1 MKRLVIDDI
10 EELAALADT
19 RDRQMQLSSLRSRSE
34 KVRRCEE
41 NYLALLAV
49 REGLAAVRAPQDG
62 IVAKVGLEAGDT
74 LRSIAETRG
83 ITLTELLFYNPS
95 LNPYGYKKG
104 DVICVPADIND
115 TAPAQPDTGDLSTPP
130 LPDDNAADDEPA
142 QPGEGPDGL
151 PMPTLPDDS
160 ASDDEPAQPG
170 VGPDGL
176 PMPTLPSTPVIPFAP
191 PTPIAPNCPNGT
203 LYTVQAGDTLRRIA
217 QRFDVTLIEL
227 LAANPGQTNAR
238 LVIGQQL
245 CIPRCNCIAE
255 CDEVSTAVRVTSTDF
270 ADYLVQYN
278 ISYAALSAA
287 NPGVDLTALVQGQR
301 LCIPPAGSRGSCA
314 DGAAAQ
320 ELGADTTAA
329 ALAQQLGISLQ
340 SLMMA
345 NPTFTPTD
353 FLKGRLVCIPVRA

>member
-1 MKRLVIDDI
+1 MKKIQPTYSAYTREDMDALFGTRPATSTAQSISCPDGY
-10 EELAALADT
+10 AAYT
-19 RDRQMQLSSLRSRSE
+19 
-34 KVRRCEE
+34 
-41 NYLALLAV
+41 
-49 REGLAAVRAPQDG
+49 
-62 IVAKVGLEAGDT
+62 IEAGDT

-142 QPGEGPDGL
+142 QPGE
-151 PMPTLPDDS
+151 
-160 ASDDEPAQPG
+160 
-170 VGPDGL
+170 GPDGL

-301 LCIPPAGSRGSCA
+301 LCIPPAGSRGNCA
-314 DGAAAQ
+314 NGAAAQ

-353 FLKGRLVCIPVRA
+353 CLKGRLVCIPVRA

>member
-1 MKRLVIDDI
+1 MDALFGTRPATSTAQSISCPDGY
-10 EELAALADT
+10 AAYT
-19 RDRQMQLSSLRSRSE
+19 
-34 KVRRCEE
+34 
-41 NYLALLAV
+41 
-49 REGLAAVRAPQDG
+49 
-62 IVAKVGLEAGDT
+62 IEAGDT

-151 PMPTLPDDS
+151 PMPTLP
-160 ASDDEPAQPG
+160 
-170 VGPDGL
+170 
-176 PMPTLPSTPVIPFAP
+176 STPVIPFAP
-191 PTPIAPNCPNGT
+191 PAPIAPNCPNGT

-301 LCIPPAGSRGSCA
+301 LCIPPAGSRGNCA
-314 DGAAAQ
+314 NGAAAQ

>member
-1 MKRLVIDDI
+1 MKKTQPTYSAYTREDMDALFGTRPATSTAQSISCPDGY
-10 EELAALADT
+10 AAYT
-19 RDRQMQLSSLRSRSE
+19 
-34 KVRRCEE
+34 
-41 NYLALLAV
+41 
-49 REGLAAVRAPQDG
+49 
-62 IVAKVGLEAGDT
+62 IEAGDT

-115 TAPAQPDTGDLSTPP
+115 TAPPQPDTGDLSTPP
-130 LPDDNAADDEPA
+130 LPDDNAA
-142 QPGEGPDGL
+142 
-151 PMPTLPDDS
+151 
-160 ASDDEPAQPG
+160 DDEPAQPG

-191 PTPIAPNCPNGT
+191 PTPIAPHCPNGT

-255 CDEVSTAVRVTSTDF
+255 CDEVSTSVRVTSTDF

-301 LCIPPAGSRGSCA
+301 LCIPPAGSRGNCA
-314 DGAAAQ
+314 NGAAAQ

>member
-1 MKRLVIDDI
+1 MKKIQPTYSAYTREDMDALFGTRPATSTAQSISCPDGY
-10 EELAALADT
+10 AAYT
-19 RDRQMQLSSLRSRSE
+19 
-34 KVRRCEE
+34 
-41 NYLALLAV
+41 
-49 REGLAAVRAPQDG
+49 
-62 IVAKVGLEAGDT
+62 IEAGDT

-151 PMPTLPDDS
+151 PMPTLP
-160 ASDDEPAQPG
+160 
-170 VGPDGL
+170 
-176 PMPTLPSTPVIPFAP
+176 STPVIPFAP

-217 QRFDVTLIEL
+217 QRFGVTLIEL

-301 LCIPPAGSRGSCA
+301 LCIPPAGSRGNCA
-314 DGAAAQ
+314 NGAAAQ

>member
-1 MKRLVIDDI
+1 MDALFGTRPATSTAQSISCPDGY
-10 EELAALADT
+10 AAYT
-19 RDRQMQLSSLRSRSE
+19 
-34 KVRRCEE
+34 
-41 NYLALLAV
+41 
-49 REGLAAVRAPQDG
+49 
-62 IVAKVGLEAGDT
+62 IEAGDT

-130 LPDDNAADDEPA
+130 LPDDNA
-142 QPGEGPDGL
+142 
-151 PMPTLPDDS
+151 
-160 ASDDEPAQPG
+160 SDDEPAQPG

-191 PTPIAPNCPNGT
+191 PTSIAPNCPNGT

-301 LCIPPAGSRGSCA
+301 LCIPPAGSRGNCA
-314 DGAAAQ
+314 NGAAAQ

>member
-1 MKRLVIDDI
+1 MKKIQPTYSAYTREDMDALFGTRPATSTAQSISCPDGY
-10 EELAALADT
+10 AAYT
-19 RDRQMQLSSLRSRSE
+19 
-34 KVRRCEE
+34 
-41 NYLALLAV
+41 
-49 REGLAAVRAPQDG
+49 
-62 IVAKVGLEAGDT
+62 IEAGDT

-115 TAPAQPDTGDLSTPP
+115 TAPAQPDTGDLPTPP

-142 QPGEGPDGL
+142 QPGE
-151 PMPTLPDDS
+151 
-160 ASDDEPAQPG
+160 
-170 VGPDGL
+170 GPDGL

-301 LCIPPAGSRGSCA
+301 LCIPPAGSRGNCA
-314 DGAAAQ
+314 NGAAAQ

>member
-1 MKRLVIDDI
+1 M
-10 EELAALADT
+10 
-19 RDRQMQLSSLRSRSE
+19 
-34 KVRRCEE
+34 
-41 NYLALLAV
+41 
-49 REGLAAVRAPQDG
+49 
-62 IVAKVGLEAGDT
+62 
-74 LRSIAETRG
+74 
-83 ITLTELLFYNPS
+83 
-95 LNPYGYKKG
+95 
-104 DVICVPADIND
+104 
-115 TAPAQPDTGDLSTPP
+115 
-130 LPDDNAADDEPA
+130 
-142 QPGEGPDGL
+142 
-151 PMPTLPDDS
+151 
-160 ASDDEPAQPG
+160 
-170 VGPDGL
+170 
-176 PMPTLPSTPVIPFAP
+176 
-191 PTPIAPNCPNGT
+191 
-203 LYTVQAGDTLRRIA
+203 QAGDTLRRIA

-301 LCIPPAGSRGSCA
+301 LCIPPAGSRGNCA
-314 DGAAAQ
+314 NGAAAQ

>member
-1 MKRLVIDDI
+1 MKKIQPTYSAYTREDMDALYGTRPATSTPQSVTCPDGY
-10 EELAALADT
+10 AAYT
-19 RDRQMQLSSLRSRSE
+19 
-34 KVRRCEE
+34 
-41 NYLALLAV
+41 
-49 REGLAAVRAPQDG
+49 
-62 IVAKVGLEAGDT
+62 IEAGDT
-74 LRSIAETRG
+74 LRSIAESRG

-104 DVICVPADIND
+104 DVICVPADSVTDD
-115 TAPAQPDTGDLSTPP
+115 TPAQPDTGDLPTPA
-130 LPDDNAADDEPA
+130 LPDDSTTDDTPAQPGEGLDGLPTPALPDDSTTDNTPA

-151 PMPTLPDDS
+151 PTPS
-160 ASDDEPAQPG
+160 
-170 VGPDGL
+170 
-176 PMPTLPSTPVIPFAP
+176 LPSTPSVPSTPLIPAAP
-191 PTPIAPNCPNGT
+191 DCPNGM

-217 QRFDVTLIEL
+217 QRFDVTLSEL

-245 CIPRCNCIAE
+245 CIPRCNCAGE

-287 NPGVDLTALVQGQR
+287 NPGADLTALVQGQR

-329 ALAQQLGISLQ
+329 ALAQQLGVTLQ

-353 FLKGRLVCIPVRA
+353 FLKGRLICVPVQA

>member
-1 MKRLVIDDI
+1 MKKIQPTYSAYTREDMDALFGTRPATSTAQSISCPDGY
-10 EELAALADT
+10 AAYT
-19 RDRQMQLSSLRSRSE
+19 
-34 KVRRCEE
+34 
-41 NYLALLAV
+41 
-49 REGLAAVRAPQDG
+49 
-62 IVAKVGLEAGDT
+62 IEAGDT

-115 TAPAQPDTGDLSTPP
+115 TAPAQPDTGDLPTPP
-130 LPDDNAADDEPA
+130 LPDDNAADDEP
-142 QPGEGPDGL
+142 
-151 PMPTLPDDS
+151 T
-160 ASDDEPAQPG
+160 QPG

-255 CDEVSTAVRVTSTDF
+255 CDEVSTSVRVTSTDF

-301 LCIPPAGSRGSCA
+301 LCIPPAGSRGNCA
-314 DGAAAQ
+314 NGAAAQ

>member
-1 MKRLVIDDI
+1 MKKIQPTYSAYTREDMDALFGTRPATSTAQSISCPDGY
-10 EELAALADT
+10 AAYT
-19 RDRQMQLSSLRSRSE
+19 
-34 KVRRCEE
+34 
-41 NYLALLAV
+41 
-49 REGLAAVRAPQDG
+49 
-62 IVAKVGLEAGDT
+62 IEAGDT

-130 LPDDNAADDEPA
+130 LPDDNAA
-142 QPGEGPDGL
+142 
-151 PMPTLPDDS
+151 
-160 ASDDEPAQPG
+160 DDEPAQPG

-301 LCIPPAGSRGSCA
+301 LCIPPAGSRGNCA
-314 DGAAAQ
+314 NGAAAQ

>member
-1 MKRLVIDDI
+1 MDALFGTRPATSTAQSISCPDGY
-10 EELAALADT
+10 AAYT
-19 RDRQMQLSSLRSRSE
+19 
-34 KVRRCEE
+34 
-41 NYLALLAV
+41 
-49 REGLAAVRAPQDG
+49 
-62 IVAKVGLEAGDT
+62 IEAGDT

-130 LPDDNAADDEPA
+130 LPDDNAA
-142 QPGEGPDGL
+142 
-151 PMPTLPDDS
+151 
-160 ASDDEPAQPG
+160 DDEPAQPG

-301 LCIPPAGSRGSCA
+301 LCIPPAGSRGNCVN
-314 DGAAAQ
+314 GAAAQ

>member
-1 MKRLVIDDI
+1 MKKIQPTYSAYTREDMDALFGTRPATSTAQSISCPDGY
-10 EELAALADT
+10 AAYT
-19 RDRQMQLSSLRSRSE
+19 
-34 KVRRCEE
+34 
-41 NYLALLAV
+41 
-49 REGLAAVRAPQDG
+49 
-62 IVAKVGLEAGDT
+62 IEAGDT

-130 LPDDNAADDEPA
+130 LPDDNTADDEPA

-176 PMPTLPSTPVIPFAP
+176 PMPTLPATPVIPFAP

-301 LCIPPAGSRGSCA
+301 LCIPPAGSRGSCT

-353 FLKGRLVCIPVRA
+353 FLKGRLICVPVRA

>member
-1 MKRLVIDDI
+1 MKKIQPTYSAYTREDMDALFGTRPATSTAQSISCPDGY
-10 EELAALADT
+10 AAYT
-19 RDRQMQLSSLRSRSE
+19 
-34 KVRRCEE
+34 
-41 NYLALLAV
+41 
-49 REGLAAVRAPQDG
+49 
-62 IVAKVGLEAGDT
+62 IEAGDT

-142 QPGEGPDGL
+142 QPGE
-151 PMPTLPDDS
+151 
-160 ASDDEPAQPG
+160 
-170 VGPDGL
+170 GPDGL

-287 NPGVDLTALVQGQR
+287 NPGVDLTALVRGQR

>member
-1 MKRLVIDDI
+1 MDALFGTRPATSTAQSISCPDGY
-10 EELAALADT
+10 AAYT
-19 RDRQMQLSSLRSRSE
+19 
-34 KVRRCEE
+34 
-41 NYLALLAV
+41 
-49 REGLAAVRAPQDG
+49 
-62 IVAKVGLEAGDT
+62 IEAGDT

-142 QPGEGPDGL
+142 QPG
-151 PMPTLPDDS
+151 
-160 ASDDEPAQPG
+160 

-203 LYTVQAGDTLRRIA
+203 LYTVRAGDTLRRIA

-301 LCIPPAGSRGSCA
+301 LCIPPAGSRGNCA
-314 DGAAAQ
+314 NGAAAQ

>member
-1 MKRLVIDDI
+1 MDALFGTRPATSTAQSISCPDGY
-10 EELAALADT
+10 AAYT
-19 RDRQMQLSSLRSRSE
+19 
-34 KVRRCEE
+34 
-41 NYLALLAV
+41 
-49 REGLAAVRAPQDG
+49 
-62 IVAKVGLEAGDT
+62 IEAGDT

-115 TAPAQPDTGDLSTPP
+115 TAPAQPDTDDLPTPP
-130 LPDDNAADDEPA
+130 LPDDNAA
-142 QPGEGPDGL
+142 
-151 PMPTLPDDS
+151 
-160 ASDDEPAQPG
+160 DDEPAQPG

-191 PTPIAPNCPNGT
+191 PTPIAPSCPNGT

-227 LAANPGQTNAR
+227 LTANPGQTNAR

-301 LCIPPAGSRGSCA
+301 LCIPPAGSRGNCA
-314 DGAAAQ
+314 NGAAAQ

-353 FLKGRLVCIPVRA
+353 FLKGRLVCVPVRA

>member
-1 MKRLVIDDI
+1 MKKIQPTYSAYTREDMDALFGTRPATSTAQSISCPDGY
-10 EELAALADT
+10 AAYT
-19 RDRQMQLSSLRSRSE
+19 
-34 KVRRCEE
+34 
-41 NYLALLAV
+41 
-49 REGLAAVRAPQDG
+49 
-62 IVAKVGLEAGDT
+62 IEAGDT

-142 QPGEGPDGL
+142 QPGE
-151 PMPTLPDDS
+151 
-160 ASDDEPAQPG
+160 
-170 VGPDGL
+170 GPDGL

-301 LCIPPAGSRGSCA
+301 LCIPPAGSRGNCA
-314 DGAAAQ
+314 NGAAAQ

>member
-1 MKRLVIDDI
+1 MDALFGTRPATSTAQSISCPDGY
-10 EELAALADT
+10 AAYT
-19 RDRQMQLSSLRSRSE
+19 
-34 KVRRCEE
+34 
-41 NYLALLAV
+41 
-49 REGLAAVRAPQDG
+49 
-62 IVAKVGLEAGDT
+62 IEAGDT

-130 LPDDNAADDEPA
+130 LPDDNAA
-142 QPGEGPDGL
+142 
-151 PMPTLPDDS
+151 
-160 ASDDEPAQPG
+160 DDEPAQPG

-301 LCIPPAGSRGSCA
+301 LCIPPAGSRGNCA
-314 DGAAAQ
+314 NGAAAQ

>member
-1 MKRLVIDDI
+1 MKKIQPTYSAYTREDMDALFGTRPATSTAQSISCPDGY
-10 EELAALADT
+10 AAYT
-19 RDRQMQLSSLRSRSE
+19 
-34 KVRRCEE
+34 
-41 NYLALLAV
+41 
-49 REGLAAVRAPQDG
+49 
-62 IVAKVGLEAGDT
+62 IEAGDT

-130 LPDDNAADDEPA
+130 LPDDTAADDEPA
-142 QPGEGPDGL
+142 QPGE
-151 PMPTLPDDS
+151 
-160 ASDDEPAQPG
+160 
-170 VGPDGL
+170 GPDGL

-301 LCIPPAGSRGSCA
+301 LCIPPAGSRGNCA
-314 DGAAAQ
+314 NGAAAQ

>member
-1 MKRLVIDDI
+1 MDALFGTRPATSTAQSISCPDGY
-10 EELAALADT
+10 AAYT
-19 RDRQMQLSSLRSRSE
+19 
-34 KVRRCEE
+34 
-41 NYLALLAV
+41 
-49 REGLAAVRAPQDG
+49 
-62 IVAKVGLEAGDT
+62 IEAGDT

-142 QPGEGPDGL
+142 QPGE
-151 PMPTLPDDS
+151 
-160 ASDDEPAQPG
+160 
-170 VGPDGL
+170 GPDGL

-255 CDEVSTAVRVTSTDF
+255 CDEVSTSVRVTSTDF

-301 LCIPPAGSRGSCA
+301 LCIPPAGSRGNCA
-314 DGAAAQ
+314 NGAAAQ

>member
-1 MKRLVIDDI
+1 MKKIQPTYSAYTREDMDALFGTRPATSTAQSISCPDGY
-10 EELAALADT
+10 AAYT
-19 RDRQMQLSSLRSRSE
+19 
-34 KVRRCEE
+34 
-41 NYLALLAV
+41 
-49 REGLAAVRAPQDG
+49 
-62 IVAKVGLEAGDT
+62 IEAGDT

-170 VGPDGL
+170 VGPDGV

-287 NPGVDLTALVQGQR
+287 NPGIDLTALVQGQR
-301 LCIPPAGSRGSCA
+301 LCIPPAGSRGNCA
-314 DGAAAQ
+314 NGAAAQ

>member
-1 MKRLVIDDI
+1 MKKIQPTYSAYTREDMDALFGTRPATSTAQSISCPDGY
-10 EELAALADT
+10 AAYT
-19 RDRQMQLSSLRSRSE
+19 
-34 KVRRCEE
+34 
-41 NYLALLAV
+41 
-49 REGLAAVRAPQDG
+49 
-62 IVAKVGLEAGDT
+62 IEAGDT

-142 QPGEGPDGL
+142 QPG
-151 PMPTLPDDS
+151 
-160 ASDDEPAQPG
+160 

-203 LYTVQAGDTLRRIA
+203 LYTVRAGDTLRRIA

-301 LCIPPAGSRGSCA
+301 LCIPPAGSRGNCA
-314 DGAAAQ
+314 NGAAAQ

>member
-1 MKRLVIDDI
+1 MPPMCFPG
-10 EELAALADT
+10 AAW
-19 RDRQMQLSSLRSRSE
+19 
-34 KVRRCEE
+34 
-41 NYLALLAV
+41 
-49 REGLAAVRAPQDG
+49 
-62 IVAKVGLEAGDT
+62 

-151 PMPTLPDDS
+151 PMPTLP
-160 ASDDEPAQPG
+160 
-170 VGPDGL
+170 
-176 PMPTLPSTPVIPFAP
+176 STPVIPFAP
-191 PTPIAPNCPNGT
+191 PTPIAPNCSNGT
-203 LYTVQAGDTLRRIA
+203 LYTVRAGDTLRRIA

-301 LCIPPAGSRGSCA
+301 LCIPPAGSRGNCA
-314 DGAAAQ
+314 NGAAAQ